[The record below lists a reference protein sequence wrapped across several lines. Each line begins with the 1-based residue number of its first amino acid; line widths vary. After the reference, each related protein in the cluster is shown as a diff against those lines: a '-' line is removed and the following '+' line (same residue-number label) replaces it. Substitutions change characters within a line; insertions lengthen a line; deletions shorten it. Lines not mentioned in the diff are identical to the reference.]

1 VQKIGKTGTF
11 STSNWFGGSLKLSF
25 INGIMV
31 GSSEDGTDI
40 EDLESATLPTI
51 SGKAGCCLTVKSD
64 ETNVE
69 CTKFYAPTTKG
80 STLGAVWS
88 SSGSGDDATPAWRT
102 MKELLNPPQSANA
115 FLSNSVS
122 GGSS

>member
-69 CTKFYAPTTKG
+69 WTKFYAPTTKG